1 MQIATERTA
10 TEHTATE
17 AADVEA
23 VLASDAFA
31 VPEAPPGVA
40 GMAWFRSS
48 VSRFANGADHARR
61 RGLAVAELAAL
72 APAGLRRA
80 AEARTEDALAAAV
93 GGTLDL
99 MPLARRV
106 PVATLAAELGAPE
119 GAVDDVLAIAAVYAP
134 GSADSPAADA
144 AVGRLVDALGDGE
157 TGAARIALLVQA
169 CDATAGLIGNAAAAA
184 LHDGEPLP
192 VDELLAET
200 VRCDPPV
207 RTTRRVCTAS
217 AAVGGSLAE
226 PGDRVALDHRAAG
239 FTCGAGL
246 RPCPGRE
253 QALALAAGVLAPV
266 LRRCALAPGE
276 LRWADSPNL
285 HVLER
290 LDLAV
295 T

>member
-1 MQIATERTA
+1 MQTA
-10 TEHTATE
+10 TEHTATG

-31 VPEAPPGVA
+31 VVGAPPGA
-40 GMAWFRSS
+40 GGMAWLRSG
-48 VSRFANGADHARR
+48 VSRFANGPDHARR
-61 RGLAVAELAAL
+61 RGIALAELARL
-72 APAGLRRA
+72 APSRLRRA
-80 AEARTEDALAAAV
+80 AEARTEAALETAA
-93 GGTLDL
+93 GGTFDL
-99 MPLARRV
+99 MPLARSV

-119 GAVDDVLAIAAVYAP
+119 GAAEDVRAIAAVYAP
-134 GSADSPAADA
+134 GSADDPAADA
-144 AVGRLVDALGDGE
+144 AVGRLVAALGDGE

-169 CDATAGLIGNAAAAA
+169 CDATAALIGNAAAAA

-192 VDELLAET
+192 VDELVEET

-207 RTTRRVCTAS
+207 RTTRRVCTAP
-217 AAVGGSLAE
+217 ATAGGSLAE
-226 PGDRVALDHRAAG
+226 PGDTVVLDLGAAG
-239 FTCGAGL
+239 LAFGAGP
-246 RPCPGRE
+246 RPCPGRA
-253 QALALAAGVLAPV
+253 QALALAAGVLGPV

-290 LDLAV
+290 LDLRV